1 MDIKREDLL
10 QLYYYL
16 KLTRRIE
23 DRFSSLY
30 HQGRILGGAWTSNG
44 TEAISVGYGYAL
56 EKNDIAAPY
65 FRDMGCFLVR
75 GITPKRL
82 MAQYLGKKTGVTGGK
97 EGNVHVGD
105 MNFGVFGFPSHLAN
119 NYAIGTGAALA
130 FKIRGEKRIAA
141 ACTGDGGT
149 SRGDFHEAMNLAA
162 VRKLPIVFFCNN
174 NQYAYSTPLKLQM
187 AIKNVAERALAY
199 GMPNKIVDGNNVVE
213 VFTVAKNAYDMARN
227 GGGPTFIEC
236 KTMRM
241 HGHSEHD
248 SAKYVPRELLEEW
261 KKKDPI
267 LHMEKYLME
276 NNVAKKEE
284 MDGID
289 SQVKKEIDEAEA
301 FAEESPYPDPE
312 DCLKGVYAT
321 PLEEDQMV

>member
-1 MDIKREDLL
+1 
-10 QLYYYL
+10 
-16 KLTRRIE
+16 
-23 DRFSSLY
+23 
-30 HQGRILGGAWTSNG
+30 
-44 TEAISVGYGYAL
+44 
-56 EKNDIAAPY
+56 
-65 FRDMGCFLVR
+65 MGCFLVR

-82 MAQYLGKKTGVTGGK
+82 MAQYLGKKTGVTAGK

-105 MNFGVFGFPSHLAN
+105 LNFGVIGFPSHLAD
-119 NYAIGTGAALA
+119 NYAVGTGAALA
-130 FKIRGEKRIAA
+130 FKIRGEKKVAV

-162 VRKLPIVFFCNN
+162 VRKLPVVFICNN

-199 GMPNKIVDGNNVVE
+199 GMPSKIVDGNNVVE
-213 VFTVAKNAYDMARN
+213 VFTVAKDAYDMARN

-267 LHMEKYLME
+267 LNMEKYLLE
-276 NNVAKKEE
+276 NNIAKKEE
-284 MDGID
+284 LDGID
-289 SQVKKEIDEAEA
+289 SRVKKEVEEAES
-301 FAEESPYPDPE
+301 FAEESPYPSPE
-312 DCLKGVYAT
+312 DGLKGLYAT
-321 PLEEDQMV
+321 PIEEE